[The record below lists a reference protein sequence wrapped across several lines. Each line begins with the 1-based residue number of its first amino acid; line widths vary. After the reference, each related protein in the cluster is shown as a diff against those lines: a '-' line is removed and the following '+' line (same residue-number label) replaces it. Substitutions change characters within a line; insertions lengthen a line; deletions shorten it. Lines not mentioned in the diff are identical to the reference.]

1 MKRFT
6 VAAAAFLFGIALA
19 APLSFA
25 AGVKV
30 TGFAPYQAFEASSG
44 ASYTADASGNVS
56 NVTVGPDL
64 RDLLSMGGRTL
75 DSTLAPSA
83 NGLYATALPLLHA
96 RNSDGSVLAAAA
108 AAGKFGVTVT
118 LATATYL
125 VSQAANST
133 TVSPIAL
140 FDVVLPR
147 NYVAGQNITVTVN
160 TQYVLGGGTIGTHTI
175 NANAYRTAS
184 NGTQGADMINVSA
197 GSVGAAAADVTFTI
211 VGTSLNP
218 GDRVILQLAM
228 VIQDTAG
235 SAITGQINS
244 VRLS

>member
-6 VAAAAFLFGIALA
+6 VAAAAFLFGVGLV

-30 TGFAPYQAFEASSG
+30 TGFTPYQSFEASSG
-44 ASYTADASGNVS
+44 SAYSADASGNVS
-56 NVTVGPDL
+56 NVPIGPDL

-75 DSTLAPSA
+75 DSTIAPA
-83 NGLYATALPLLHA
+83 VNGLYATALPILSA
-96 RNSDGSVLAAAA
+96 RNTDGSALAAGA
-108 AAGKFGVTVT
+108 AAGTFGVTVS

-140 FDVVLPR
+140 FDIVLPR
-147 NYVAGQNITVTVN
+147 NYVAGQNITVTIN
-160 TQYVLGGGTIGTHTI
+160 CNYVLGGGTIGTHTI
-175 NANAYRTAS
+175 NANAYRTA
-184 NGTQGADMINVSA
+184 NDGTEGADMINVSA
-197 GSVGAAAADVTFTI
+197 GSVAATAGDVTFSI
-211 VGTSLNP
+211 AGTTLSP
-218 GDRVILQLAM
+218 GDRILLKAAM

-235 SAITGQINS
+235 SNVFGHVNS

>member
-1 MKRFT
+1 M
-6 VAAAAFLFGIALA
+6 
-19 APLSFA
+19 
-25 AGVKV
+25 
-30 TGFAPYQAFEASSG
+30 
-44 ASYTADASGNVS
+44 
-56 NVTVGPDL
+56 
-64 RDLLSMGGRTL
+64 
-75 DSTLAPSA
+75 
-83 NGLYATALPLLHA
+83 
-96 RNSDGSVLAAAA
+96 
-108 AAGKFGVTVT
+108 TVT

-140 FDVVLPR
+140 FDIVLPR

-160 TQYVLGGGTIGTHTI
+160 SQYVLGGGTIGTHTI

-197 GSVGAAAADVTFTI
+197 GSVGAAAADLSFTI